1 MEVDF
6 IKKVI
11 VLGVILGIVAF
22 MFFLRPFSGD
32 SKKSRMDQLIEEN
45 RELKKDLE
53 NAREQLTPLE
63 VENETLNKYLDEDI
77 QAQYIEVTFPQDGN
91 FYRADEDFE
100 FYTDPQ
106 CTNRLGG
113 QPVIISPEVDE
124 KTPEGEEAYCI
135 CLSTEGLIFSKS
147 WPELYISN

>member
-1 MEVDF
+1 M
-6 IKKVI
+6 KKVL
-11 VLGVILGIVAF
+11 VLGMILGIVAF
-22 MFFLRPFSGD
+22 VLFLRPFSGD
-32 SKKSRMDQLIEEN
+32 SKKSQEDQLIEEN

-53 NAREQLTPLE
+53 NARGQLSPLE
-63 VENETLNKYLDEDI
+63 AENEALNKYIDEDI
-77 QAQYIEVTFPQDGN
+77 QSQYIQATFPQDGN

-100 FYTDPQ
+100 FFTNPQ
-106 CTNRLGG
+106 CTEKVEG
-113 QPVIISPEVDE
+113 QPTIISPEVDE